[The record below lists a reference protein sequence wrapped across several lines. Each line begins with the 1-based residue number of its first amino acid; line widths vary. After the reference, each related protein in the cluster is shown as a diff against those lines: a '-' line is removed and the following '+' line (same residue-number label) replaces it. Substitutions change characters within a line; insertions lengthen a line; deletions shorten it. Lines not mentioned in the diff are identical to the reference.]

1 MIKLKYTV
9 AKSKWTNRRVQ
20 LQLNRYTQMFAIISM
35 SCALFFENPP
45 FKFFFITLFKRLI
58 FLSPYKCFHHP
69 LYRNILYCFIAIMS
83 KKSINQKSSPKKL
96 NENELIRKCMERVQ
110 ASNDELITTTKSL
123 VSLTETGI
131 RKTDENSKCVQ
142 VSIRY
147 CVFVLLINFLLIGN
161 D

>member
-1 MIKLKYTV
+1 
-9 AKSKWTNRRVQ
+9 
-20 LQLNRYTQMFAIISM
+20 
-35 SCALFFENPP
+35 
-45 FKFFFITLFKRLI
+45 
-58 FLSPYKCFHHP
+58 
-69 LYRNILYCFIAIMS
+69 MS

-131 RKTDENSKCVQ
+131 RKTAENSKCVQ

>member
-1 MIKLKYTV
+1 
-9 AKSKWTNRRVQ
+9 
-20 LQLNRYTQMFAIISM
+20 
-35 SCALFFENPP
+35 
-45 FKFFFITLFKRLI
+45 
-58 FLSPYKCFHHP
+58 
-69 LYRNILYCFIAIMS
+69 MS
-83 KKSINQKSSPKKL
+83 KKSINQKSSLKKL

>member
-1 MIKLKYTV
+1 
-9 AKSKWTNRRVQ
+9 
-20 LQLNRYTQMFAIISM
+20 
-35 SCALFFENPP
+35 
-45 FKFFFITLFKRLI
+45 
-58 FLSPYKCFHHP
+58 
-69 LYRNILYCFIAIMS
+69 
-83 KKSINQKSSPKKL
+83 
-96 NENELIRKCMERVQ
+96 MERVQ
-110 ASNDELITTTKSL
+110 ASSDELITTTKSL

>member
-1 MIKLKYTV
+1 
-9 AKSKWTNRRVQ
+9 
-20 LQLNRYTQMFAIISM
+20 
-35 SCALFFENPP
+35 
-45 FKFFFITLFKRLI
+45 
-58 FLSPYKCFHHP
+58 
-69 LYRNILYCFIAIMS
+69 MS